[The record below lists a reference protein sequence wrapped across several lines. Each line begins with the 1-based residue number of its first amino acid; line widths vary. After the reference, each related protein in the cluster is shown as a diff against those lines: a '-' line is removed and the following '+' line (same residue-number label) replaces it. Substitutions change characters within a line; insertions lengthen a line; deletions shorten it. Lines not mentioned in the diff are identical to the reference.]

1 MKISEV
7 IKKLEELKSKEGD
20 VDVVVEYRDGGG
32 SYYDFGYDLFF
43 EIVEDIS
50 LQMPAF
56 DANGNQKRTKVSD
69 LEKEGYKIPSKFSKD
84 GYIITY
90 ELGHLDKAIVL

>member
-32 SYYDFGYDLFF
+32 SYYDFGYDLLF
-43 EIVEDIS
+43 EVQKHVS
-50 LQMPAF
+50 LYMPPKG
-56 DANGNQKRTKVSD
+56 GNSTS
-69 LEKEGYKIPSKFSKD
+69 S
-84 GYIITY
+84 Y
-90 ELGHLDKAIVL
+90 ERGRLDKVIVL